1 MIISSH
7 LLRPYFTN
15 LHRTKSE
22 AGIRSLMFLHN
33 AHFPVTLIFI
43 MVLLFRFRSDP
54 PSSFIFQ
61 YLFAFMI
68 LAKLKSVTVPLEI
81 LNIHFA
87 IVSFKTVYG
96 FYCLIKAKLKFFWL
110 SFYFWSMD
118 LFEQVPNSKFTA
130 ILSIF
135 QP

>member
-1 MIISSH
+1 MIICSH
-7 LLRPYFTN
+7 RFPPYFTN

-43 MVLLFRFRSDP
+43 MVLLFHFGSDP

-68 LAKLKSVTVPLEI
+68 LAKFKSVTVPLEI
-81 LNIHFA
+81 FNMNFA
-87 IVSFKTVYG
+87 ILSFNKVYG
-96 FYCLIKAKLKFFWL
+96 FYCLIKAKLETF
-110 SFYFWSMD
+110 
-118 LFEQVPNSKFTA
+118 
-130 ILSIF
+130 
-135 QP
+135 